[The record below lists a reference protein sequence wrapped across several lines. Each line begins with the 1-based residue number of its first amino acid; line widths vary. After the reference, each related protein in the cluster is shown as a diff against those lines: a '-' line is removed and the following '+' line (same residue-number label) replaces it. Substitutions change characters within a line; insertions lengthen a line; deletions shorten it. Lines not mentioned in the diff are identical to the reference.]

1 MPRFF
6 NIMASSKKNLS
17 LYSESEIANR
27 QEFGYL
33 RIGIAVSEWNEEVTS
48 ALLKGAVE
56 TLKKYGFSD
65 EDIIIKPVPGSFEL
79 PLAAQYLINYAEADA
94 VICLGCVIQG
104 ETRHFDFVCA
114 GVTQGIMRLN
124 MDTEAPVSFGLLTT
138 ENQEQALARAGGKHG
153 NKGVEAAVAVLKM
166 LKLKFNLIDE
176 FDLESFGVEDIDD

>member
-17 LYSESEIANR
+17 LYSETEIANR
-27 QEFGYL
+27 KDFGYL
-33 RIGIAVSEWNEEVTS
+33 RIGIAVSEWNQEVTS
-48 ALLKGAVE
+48 ALLQAAVD

-65 EDIIIKPVPGSFEL
+65 GDIIIKSVPGSFEL
-79 PLAAQYLINYAEADA
+79 PLAAQYLINYAEVDA

-104 ETRHFDFVCA
+104 ETKHFDFVCS

-124 MDTEAPVSFGLLTT
+124 LDAEAPVSFGLLTT
-138 ENQEQALARAGGKHG
+138 DNQEQAMDRAGGKHG

-166 LKLKFNLIDE
+166 LKLKFDLIDE
-176 FDLESFGVEDIDD
+176 FDLESFGIEDIDD